1 MAGNKVVVA
10 GATGLVGNAAL
21 RYFGALGGCE
31 VVALSRRKPRELH
44 GARHVPIDLTI
55 SAQCAGAAAELQ
67 GTTHLIYAAL
77 YEAPNLIDG
86 WRDPNQIRTN
96 DLMLRNLMAALE
108 PAAPELR
115 HVALL
120 QGTKA
125 YGVHVHPLIVPARE
139 GRSEMYEQ
147 PNFYWAQ
154 ENFLRE
160 LQQDKAWHW
169 SILRPVL
176 IIGLAMGGAMDLIPP
191 LGVYAAMLREQGRA
205 LDYPGGAA
213 RVSQAVDVDLLA
225 RAIAWAGEAEAA
237 RNQAFNVTN
246 GDVFTWENIWPA
258 IADALDMKPGQAVP
272 LSLAK
277 EYPNWIAPWDELRR
291 KHNLI
296 APDLESFVGLS
307 FQYADYSM
315 RYGQTQSGPPSIVST
330 VKINQAGF
338 TEMMD
343 TEVMFRKWF
352 KLARS
357 HRLLP

>member
-1 MAGNKVVVA
+1 
-10 GATGLVGNAAL
+10 
-21 RYFGALGGCE
+21 
-31 VVALSRRKPRELH
+31 
-44 GARHVPIDLTI
+44 
-55 SAQCAGAAAELQ
+55 
-67 GTTHLIYAAL
+67 
-77 YEAPNLIDG
+77 
-86 WRDPNQIRTN
+86 
-96 DLMLRNLMAALE
+96 MLRNLMAALE
-108 PAAPELR
+108 PVAPQLR

-125 YGVHVHPLIVPARE
+125 YGVHVRPLIVPARE

-160 LQQDKAWHW
+160 LQQGKAWHW

-176 IIGLAMGGAMDLIPP
+176 IVGLAMGGAMDLIPP
-191 LGVYAAMLREQGRA
+191 LGVYAAMLREQGRP

-225 RAIAWAGEAEAA
+225 RAIAWSGEADAA

-246 GDVFTWENIWPA
+246 GDVFTWENVWPA
-258 IADALDMKPGQAVP
+258 IAEALDMKPGNAVP
-272 LSLAK
+272 LSLAQR
-277 EYPNWIAPWDELRR
+277 YPEWIAPWDELRR
-291 KHNLI
+291 RHNLI
-296 APDLESFVGLS
+296 SPDLEAFVGLS

-315 RYGQTQSGPPSIVST
+315 RYGQTQSGSPSIVST

-343 TEVMFRKWF
+343 TELMFRKWF
-352 KLARS
+352 RQARS
-357 HRLLP
+357 LRLLP